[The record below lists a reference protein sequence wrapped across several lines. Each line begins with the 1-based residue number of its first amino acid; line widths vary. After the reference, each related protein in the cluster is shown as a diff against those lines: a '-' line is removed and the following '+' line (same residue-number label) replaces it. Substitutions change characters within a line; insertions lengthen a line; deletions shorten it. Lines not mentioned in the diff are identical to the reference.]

1 MPGVTQLLI
10 IILVSI
16 SVFFS
21 TQTWSYLLSDVPLD
35 SKAFSTYR
43 WGLPMNFGR
52 EGQSG
57 FGNSLESLNN
67 SSFPLRLLSQVGLFI
82 SPRIKH
88 QTCRFSR
95 TLSWKLFVENLKLIY
110 FTSKEDLNL
119 NTCDIPTNWSMNT
132 QTWSRGWYWFNS
144 HVHYHHK
151 TIVFKESRRCL
162 NIKSNCQTVWHIA
175 SCEWSW
181 VICCPLS
188 ASFAPKIFSIW
199 KLGHLGRYL
208 ATGQLSW

>member
-1 MPGVTQLLI
+1 MYSFQLKHDRISYQMYPWTARPSRRTGEAFQWTLAERVSLFWKFFGILKQQLL
-10 IILVSI
+10 
-16 SVFFS
+16 
-21 TQTWSYLLSDVPLD
+21 
-35 SKAFSTYR
+35 
-43 WGLPMNFGR
+43 
-52 EGQSG
+52 
-57 FGNSLESLNN
+57 SLKT
-67 SSFPLRLLSQVGLFI
+67 LRLLSQVGFFI

-162 NIKSNCQTVWHIA
+162 NMKYNCKNVWHIA